1 MTKAEILALL
11 KTEEGQAALKEITD
25 GLEGNR
31 NTILSEKKKLQGS
44 LEAVNTKLTELET
57 ERDSLRQQNFS
68 LVVDGAIEKVLDQV
82 KVLAQHRRAVRAL
95 IRSETLNVSEKDGEK
110 IVTIGADKKPL
121 EVWAAEWSQTD
132 EGKAYVSGPLVHGGS
147 APGSHES
154 GSTGFRLENATP
166 EQILENLPKLVGG
179 KR

>member
-44 LEAVNTKLTELET
+44 LETVSSKLTELET
-57 ERDSLRQQNFS
+57 ERDSLRKENFS
-68 LVVDGAIEKVLDQV
+68 ITVDHSVDRVMDQIGV
-82 KVLAQHRRAVRAL
+82 MAQHRRAVRAL
-95 IRSETLNVSEKDGEK
+95 LKLEALSIKDVDGER
-110 IVTIGADKKPL
+110 VVLIGKGDKAQPL
-121 EVWAAEWSQTD
+121 EKWAVAWAATD
-132 EGKAYVSGPLVHGGS
+132 EGKAYVSGPVNSGGS
-147 APGSHES
+147 APGSSES
-154 GSTGFRLENATP
+154 GSLGFSLAGKTP
-166 EQILENLPKLVGG
+166 EEILKNLDKVS